1 MKTFRLLLLFAL
13 LLPGCGPKDIG
24 TGSSGDEFRRPLG
37 VAPEDNLRYAATG
50 ANNTQRMLYYFNHPD
65 VMRQTREWQL
75 RRYSRLT
82 GNEITPMLT
91 PEDPAW
97 REKPKLKSPFRQ

>member
-1 MKTFRLLLLFAL
+1 MKTFRLLLLLAL

-24 TGSSGDEFRRPLG
+24 AGSSDEPRRPLG

-50 ANNTQRMLYYFNHPD
+50 ANNTQRMLYYFNRPD
-65 VMRQTREWQL
+65 VMQQTREWQL

-82 GNEITPMLT
+82 GNEITPALT

-97 REKPKLKSPFRQ
+97 REKPRQKSPFRQ